1 MPLLFVEESR
11 QLLSIYFFHFLD
23 LRDSAEAAA
32 VQTQGGFGKRR
43 IFDVV
48 LQYPQQAEI
57 QIFTKILLSHG
68 DRKQLI

>member
-48 LQYPQQAEI
+48 LQYP
-57 QIFTKILLSHG
+57 
-68 DRKQLI
+68 